1 MTEGE
6 ALEPMAMQVV
16 DAGGLAA
23 VNQWEKMLGL
33 ARVLVKS
40 QFLPSAIKTPEQAL
54 AIILTGQEL
63 GWPPMTALR
72 RLYVINGKVELYA
85 DGMLALAY
93 GTKELEQFDRQDSDD
108 QCTIIVKRRGFSPVT
123 STFTLA
129 DAKRAGLAEGTSWH
143 KFPKAMLYARA
154 LSAALRQAFAD
165 VLAGIYTQ
173 GEVSGDSPSIY
184 EGIPPQETEES
195 VPIPWQAR
203 SGGDEVENLG
213 TCPEHGPLVMGPHGP
228 YCKTKDE
235 HDQWCKVW
243 KQPAKAEERPK
254 AASSEQVAA
263 LTGLAKTFAT
273 PGDFWRKEF
282 LGATSEKGIAIS
294 KITAE
299 KAQEVL
305 DRYIE
310 KAEQG

>member
-6 ALEPMAMQVV
+6 NPEPTAMQVV

-40 QFLPSAIKTPEQAL
+40 QFLPSSIKTPEQAL

-63 GWPPMTALR
+63 GWPPMAALR
-72 RLYVINGKVELYA
+72 RLYVVNGKVELHA

-93 GTKELEQFDRQDSDD
+93 NTKELEQFERQESDTS
-108 QCTIIVKRRGFSPVT
+108 CTVIVKRRGFSPIT
-123 STFTLA
+123 STFTLV
-129 DAKRAGLAEGTSWH
+129 DAQRAGLADGNNWR

-173 GEVSGDSPSIY
+173 GEASGDSPSIY
-184 EGIPPQETEES
+184 ADIPTQEMEEA
-195 VPIPWQAR
+195 VPIPRHTGA
-203 SGGDEVENLG
+203 GI
-213 TCPEHGPLVMGPHGP
+213 
-228 YCKTKDE
+228 
-235 HDQWCKVW
+235 
-243 KQPAKAEERPK
+243 
-254 AASSEQVAA
+254 SEAQIAGLAA
-263 LTGLAKTFAT
+263 LARTFTPPRAFWEAEFPEAVTETGITLPKI
-273 PGDFWRKEF
+273 
-282 LGATSEKGIAIS
+282 GAV
-294 KITAE
+294 

-310 KAEQG
+310 KAEAVS